1 MERKVETVG
10 NLQAL
15 INKKRQLELEI
26 QKIDHQLDENG
37 VRDILDKVPE
47 TEVATRLRLRNQPVP
62 FRWFARLW
70 HLVRYTESWPLV

>member
-10 NLQAL
+10 NLQTL

-37 VRDILDKVPE
+37 VRDILDKVPD
-47 TEVATRLRLRNQPVP
+47 TDNIKLIKGYFAN
-62 FRWFARLW
+62 RWFG
-70 HLVRYTESWPLV
+70 TDITK